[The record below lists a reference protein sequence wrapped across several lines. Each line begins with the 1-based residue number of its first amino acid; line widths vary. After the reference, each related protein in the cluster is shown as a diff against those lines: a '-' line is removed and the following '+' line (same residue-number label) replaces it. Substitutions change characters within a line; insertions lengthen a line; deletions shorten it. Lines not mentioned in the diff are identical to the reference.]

1 MGGDRLLQ
9 GMAVETPRDA
19 SSHQF
24 GRGRACIIGCTIPAY
39 CVVWCAGSLKRGHPG
54 PSWYDSYFVP
64 YQRIWLTALPI
75 NTRSDMTSG

>member
-1 MGGDRLLQ
+1 MGGDRLQ

-39 CVVWCAGSLKRGHPG
+39 CVVWCAGSLKSVDLKRLFEMLLLT
-54 PSWYDSYFVP
+54 SFV
-64 YQRIWLTALPI
+64 
-75 NTRSDMTSG
+75 